1 MPTKKAQA
9 TPIDTLG
16 RECEVSLEL
25 GQVVMTAALHHS
37 AISEPLLWDYIT
49 LCVERHRS
57 GDWGELDP
65 EDSEAND
72 RALTGG
78 DRVFSSYPLPEHLVG
93 TLAESKLWIITEWDR
108 SSTCILWPGD
118 Y

>member
-1 MPTKKAQA
+1 MTTKKAQP

-65 EDSEAND
+65 EDSLVVSVARTITAN
-72 RALTGG
+72 T
-78 DRVFSSYPLPEHLVG
+78 
-93 TLAESKLWIITEWDR
+93 TNTK
-108 SSTCILWPGD
+108 
-118 Y
+118 